1 MEIDHFKKIFIDE
14 TVGHLSSLESS
25 LVDLEVD
32 FNNKEIV
39 RQVFRIMHTI
49 KGNSGMFG
57 FDKIV
62 EVTHDLEN
70 IYDLVRASKLTVT
83 TELIDVSFSTIDH
96 IRNLLFQEDID
107 EKTLRKQQE
116 ILSNIESFKKGMK
129 LNIAGLDESLKSAE
143 VAEDEKLRTW
153 HIILRLDNDI
163 EKRAINL
170 FYVIQDLYDLG
181 KCYITYANF
190 EENNQGAGIFLVSDQ
205 SYDEIEEVLMFVE
218 DYYEI
223 LLIAEFDIFDED
235 EVEFPIFN
243 GKNSMSIIDAT
254 ENPDKYLEL
263 LHKMQC
269 IKQQQQNLH
278 LSSTISV
285 DVEKLD
291 NLMFLVSELV
301 TVKSELQNSLEQND
315 IERSIYAAEKIENL
329 SKLFNQ
335 NALDLRLV
343 PIHEITEKYKRQIRD
358 LAKQVEKEIHFE
370 VIGGEIEL
378 DKHIIDTLCEPLMHL
393 LRNAIDHGIETPEKR
408 EAKGKNRVGKV
419 TVKASCQGNN
429 VFLKISDDGNGI
441 SKDFIFN
448 KAVERGIISSEAE
461 LSDRE
466 LYDLIF
472 YPGFSTVQTLSNISG
487 RGVGMDVVLK
497 KIEEIRGEITV
508 ESEEGVGTTFI
519 LKLQQTIS
527 IIDTLLVE
535 NNDIVYAI
543 PIEDIESCTFIPVD
557 EKMDKERGLINLEG
571 TLTPYVYI
579 ENDFGLKANKDGKLV
594 VIRRN
599 DLRFAMVVDRVIGEF
614 QAVIKPLTGVFREMR
629 FLMGATFLGD
639 GSLALLLDTEKLW
652 ETSENININ

>member
-62 EVTHDLEN
+62 EVTHNLEN

-107 EKTLRKQQE
+107 EKTMRKQQE

-535 NNDIVYAI
+535 NNEIVYAI
-543 PIEDIESCTFIPVD
+543 PIEDIESCTFVPVG
-557 EKMDKERGLINLEG
+557 EKMDKERGLINLGG

-594 VIRRN
+594 VIKRN

>member
-243 GKNSMSIIDAT
+243 GNNSMSIIDAT

-535 NNDIVYAI
+535 NNEIVYAI
-543 PIEDIESCTFIPVD
+543 PIEDIESCTFVPVG
-557 EKMDKERGLINLEG
+557 EKMDKERGLINLGG

-594 VIRRN
+594 VIKRN

>member
-441 SKDFIFN
+441 SKDFIFK
-448 KAVERGIISSEAE
+448 KAVERGIISPDAE

-472 YPGFSTVQTLSNISG
+472 YPGFSTFQTLSNISG

-497 KIEEIRGEITV
+497 RIEEIRGEITV

-594 VIRRN
+594 VIKRN